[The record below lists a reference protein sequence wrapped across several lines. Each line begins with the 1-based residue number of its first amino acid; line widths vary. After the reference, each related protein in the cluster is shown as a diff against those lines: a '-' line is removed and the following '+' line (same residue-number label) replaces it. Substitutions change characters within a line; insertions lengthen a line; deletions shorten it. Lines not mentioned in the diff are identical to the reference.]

1 MAKDGEPD
9 RERSSPEARL
19 RGLCESPW
27 LWRLEPWRGPS
38 PGQGA
43 FQRVE
48 ALSVGDEPVDMQAL
62 LGSGSLWLWGS
73 EKGRQGGA
81 QGIRGGVISDGGPEG
96 QEAVAWGGPW
106 GRAW

>member
-9 RERSSPEARL
+9 RERSSSEARL

-48 ALSVGDEPVDMQAL
+48 ALSVGDEPVDMQAYWDL
-62 LGSGSLWLWGS
+62 DPCGCGDLRREGRVEHRGS
-73 EKGRQGGA
+73 E
-81 QGIRGGVISDGGPEG
+81 V
-96 QEAVAWGGPW
+96 VL
-106 GRAW
+106 